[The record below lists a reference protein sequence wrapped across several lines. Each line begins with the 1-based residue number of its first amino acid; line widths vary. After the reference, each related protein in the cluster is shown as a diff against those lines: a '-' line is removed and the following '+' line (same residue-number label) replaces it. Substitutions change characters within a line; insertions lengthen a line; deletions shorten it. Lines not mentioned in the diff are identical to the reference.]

1 MIMVTSQELKN
12 EIEIY
17 IKTTKVKYKETTV
30 QIQQKNQDIDWQ
42 FLIGQALHITKLNSR
57 DDRILFTYPIG
68 LGKSI
73 DVFNKLI
80 QTEPEFINNLNE
92 LIMLK
97 DCSHKW
103 IKKDDKIE
111 ALEISTYVDIEE
123 LNRPNFFKIWERIS
137 LVSNHIGRKIGIKIN
152 PQLIKPTDVDASD
165 KSMYG

>member
-17 IKTTKVKYKETTV
+17 IKTTKVKYEETTV

-103 IKKDDKIE
+103 IKKDNKIE
-111 ALEISTYVDIEE
+111 ALEINTYVDIEE
-123 LNRPNFFKIWERIS
+123 LNRPYFFKIWERIS
-137 LVSNHIGRKIGIKIN
+137 LVSNHISRKIGIRIN